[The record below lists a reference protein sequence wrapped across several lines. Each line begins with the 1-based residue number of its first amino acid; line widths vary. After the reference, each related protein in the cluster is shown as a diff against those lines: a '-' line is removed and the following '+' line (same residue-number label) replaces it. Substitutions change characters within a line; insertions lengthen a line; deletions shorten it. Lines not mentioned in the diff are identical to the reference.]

1 MIDRTQSM
9 PDEMKTGSLQVS
21 DFGVDGTPLTA
32 NDDVAQVMQFVKDAD
47 EFVTSNLWKSGW
59 KESDLL
65 YQSPQPF
72 TTFNNA
78 YVLEPNVRRFV
89 IAKDVN
95 SIVPQ
100 FTKGLLYE
108 DPPFI
113 LKPNQGATKL
123 IADLKRDIISAF
135 LRKMKFARELKLGME
150 QLVTLGTGIWQ
161 YGIRAEEEVIK
172 RRKYKEV
179 KVANSETPLF
189 SDERP
194 EIERTT
200 VLRYWPFLE
209 SCDIGKIYVDPK
221 LSIPDISEASE
232 VAKEKYVNFYDVLE
246 LKKDPS
252 YTGLQIDDEEIKGWF
267 GAGQPINA
275 PMGQTAQATQLSN
288 AIMHA
293 QQPSVQASNPLMNK
307 MRLIEYWNG
316 AETKTV
322 LNDMYLIRKMENP
335 WGKVPFLSANYWNV
349 RENFWGIGV
358 GLIAGGDQRVQAGSI
373 GAALKLLTFKVNAP
387 YMRNADANMPSQTI
401 QTGLGRVLSVADVT
415 KAYRLME
422 TPDVPESLWQTL
434 ASSKMETESAT
445 GADQMLVGGSSA
457 GPRTSMG
464 RTAGGASILAGAS
477 ATRLDGPLDN
487 FIDQVFVP
495 FLYILD
501 EMIKE
506 YVSDRQIADILGKK
520 RGQEFIADMQDY
532 HDYEADFD
540 VLAGAKLAARAAMA
554 QSLVLIFQLLDNP
567 EIAKNVADIN
577 GEIIDFK
584 PLIRTLF
591 EVSQWGSGVEN
602 DIFKPMTPE
611 QQQAKAQQNAA
622 AVKMQTQMALNQ
634 QKFQQKQQLLD
645 QETDNRIKEQITR
658 DAFKAAGLSEAVTG
672 NSDEGGFGGSGYQE
686 F

>member
-1 MIDRTQSM
+1 M
-9 PDEMKTGSLQVS
+9 PDERGAGSLQAS
-21 DFGVDGTPLTA
+21 DFDVDGSPLA
-32 NDDVAQVMQFVKDAD
+32 VNDDVAQVMQFVRDAD
-47 EFVTSNLWKSGW
+47 AFVTNNLWKSGW
-59 KESDLL
+59 KESDDL
-65 YQSPQPF
+65 YQSPQPY

-78 YVLEPNVRRFV
+78 YILEPNVRRYV
-89 IAKDVN
+89 IARDVN

-100 FTKGLLYE
+100 FYKGLLYD

-113 LKPNQGATKL
+113 LQPNQGATKE
-123 IADLKRDIISAF
+123 IADLKSDIMSAF
-135 LRKMKFARELKLGME
+135 LRKMKFSREIKLGME
-150 QLVTLGTGIWQ
+150 QQVLLGTGIWQ
-161 YGIRAEEEVIK
+161 YGVRCEQEVIK
-172 RRKYKEV
+172 KRKYKKVE
-179 KVANSETPLF
+179 VANSDTPLF
-189 SDERP
+189 SDDCP
-194 EIERTT
+194 TIESST
-200 VLRYWPFLE
+200 VTRYWPFLE

-221 LSIPDISEASE
+221 LEVPDISEAAE
-232 VAKEKYVNFYDVLE
+232 VAKERYVNYYDVIE
-246 LKKDPS
+246 LKQDPS
-252 YTGLQIDDEEIKGWF
+252 YDGLQNVTEEEIKGWF

-275 PMGQTAQATQLSN
+275 PMGQIAQATQMSGVV
-288 AIMHA
+288 MHA
-293 QQPSVQASNPLMNK
+293 QSPQVVASNPLMTK

-316 AETKTV
+316 TETKTV
-322 LNDMYLIRKMENP
+322 INDMHLIRKMDNP
-335 WGKVPFLSANYWNV
+335 WCKVPFLSANYWNV
-349 RENFWGIGV
+349 RQNFWGIGV

-387 YMRNADANMPSQTI
+387 YLRNSDANMPSQTI

-415 KAYRLME
+415 KSYKLME

-434 ASSKMETESAT
+434 ASSKAETESAT

-487 FIDQVFVP
+487 IIDQVFIP

-501 EMIKE
+501 EMIKV

-520 RGQEFIADMQDY
+520 RGQDFTADMQDY
-532 HDYEADFD
+532 HDYEAEYD

-567 EIAKNVADIN
+567 EMAKNLADLN

-591 EVSQWGSGVEN
+591 EVSQWGPGIEN
-602 DIFKPMTPE
+602 DIFKPMTAQ
-611 QQQAKAQQNAA
+611 QQQARAQQNGAA
-622 AVKMQTQMALNQ
+622 AKLQQQMAINN
-634 QKFQQKQQLLD
+634 QKFQQKQVLND
-645 QETDNRIKEQITR
+645 QTTDNRIKEQITR
-658 DAFKAAGLSEAVTG
+658 DAFKAAGLDSAVTG
-672 NSDEGGFGGSGYQE
+672 NADEGAGSFGGSAYQE